1 MYVFATLFIAFGVA
15 IVMAINEVT
24 LALEGFCLALTRVIN
39 KDFAKIRQY
48 SDFLS
53 LAIVTVLTLIFKLE
67 WSIGLGTIIG
77 AIIFGPVLGVYM
89 KILEPILGEKK

>member
-1 MYVFATLFIAFGVA
+1 MYVLATLFIAFGVA
-15 IVMAINEVT
+15 IVMAVNEVT
-24 LALEGFCLALTRVIN
+24 LALEGFCLALTRIIP

-77 AIIFGPVLGVYM
+77 AIIFGPVLGIYM
-89 KILEPILGEKK
+89 KILEPILGDNK